1 MPAKIYY
8 ESNKEHHKKV
18 SCDYHDNKEHV
29 LEYQKNRYSN
39 FSKKEKD
46 EKAIYAKNW
55 YNNLTED
62 KKNIDRA
69 YAKNSYHSMH
79 DNNQL
84 ELKAYQKEY
93 QRKYRKMK
101 KAQGNLAKNAV
112 LTP

>member
-1 MPAKIYY
+1 MKVIK
-8 ESNKEHHKKV
+8 SIIKK
-18 SCDYHDNKEHV
+18 YHVTIIMIIKSM
-29 LEYQKNRYSN
+29 YQNIKKNRYSN
-39 FSKKEKD
+39 LSKKEKD

-55 YNNLTED
+55 YNNLTEE
-62 KKNIDRA
+62 NIDRA

-79 DNNQL
+79 DNKML

-101 KAQGNLAKNAV
+101 QAQGNLAKNAV